1 MPLLTPEARIQFL
14 SLRLGPTRAAGSP
27 DSYDVAL
34 FDDDPAIGG
43 VEISGPGYARAIVL
57 ADDFTLEGEEFSVM
71 ATFPAPTDAWDEANV
86 AVLYDP
92 VTGYAWDSVPLQE
105 PVVIGEAGPAP
116 LLQLSIYFGDALT
129 DEEP

>member
-1 MPLLTPEARIQFL
+1 MPLLTPEARIGFL
-14 SLRLGPTRAAGSP
+14 SLRLGPTRAPASP

-43 VEISGPGYARAIVL
+43 TEITGDGYGRANVL
-57 ADDFTLEGEEFSVM
+57 ADDFTLEGEAFTAM
-71 ATFPAPTDAWDEANV
+71 ATFPAPDDVWDEANYF
-86 AVLYDP
+86 VLYDP
-92 VTGYAWDSVPLQE
+92 VTGYAWDAVPLKE
-105 PVVIGEAGPAP
+105 PVVVGEAGPAP